1 MVEEFNAL
9 NAPFHERGAVSD
21 EQLEIA
27 QQLWGTDRSHF
38 HGRYYRFEE
47 VAFYP
52 KPFQSPRIPI
62 WVGGEGVRAQ
72 RRAASFGDAWFPYF
86 VKITA
91 RELASRF
98 ENVRRWAVEAGRD
111 ADQIRLTYCLPI
123 ELTREPAPQEE
134 GRLYGNAEQF
144 AEALVA
150 YRKIGVECLS
160 LQFMVPR
167 WSDRMEQIERFAR
180 EVMPALRS

>member
-9 NAPFHERGAVSD
+9 DAPFRERGAVSD

-91 RELASRF
+91 TTCHL
-98 ENVRRWAVEAGRD
+98 RRTWRGYT
-111 ADQIRLTYCLPI
+111 RLQHP
-123 ELTREPAPQEE
+123 
-134 GRLYGNAEQF
+134 
-144 AEALVA
+144 
-150 YRKIGVECLS
+150 
-160 LQFMVPR
+160 
-167 WSDRMEQIERFAR
+167 
-180 EVMPALRS
+180 